1 MDIVLIIGLLLLS
14 AFYAGTETAYTAF
27 DRILLEVWMRR
38 KRLTAGLVKFFSDHP
53 TRFLATT
60 LIGTNLVNVVYATVF
75 AAFAAQLGLAP
86 LSIVVIA
93 PFLILI
99 FGEILPKS
107 ILFGCANLAVKP
119 AAVPLAVSFVLFSPI
134 YLLVRLVNLIL
145 TGKEQK
151 HRPYGASRRFY
162 SAEELQLMLLEAH
175 KLGMVSPEEERFLS
189 RFFVLRDRKVR
200 EVMTPR
206 TQVVAVARDEEPLKA
221 CRKFIESGHTKLPVY
236 DGDLDHIVG
245 YISARDFL
253 SETGELENV
262 LHPIE
267 VVPESKSVRELLE
280 EFRQDR
286 RHIAVVVDEHGGT
299 DGIVTLEDVL
309 EELLGPV
316 EDEFD
321 KGGPICRRIGM
332 NRFLVSGRAELDLV
346 TSVAGIE
353 FPPGEYTT
361 LSGLIVTL
369 MGRIP
374 QAGDELTEQE
384 WRYRILKAD
393 ARRVIAVLIA
403 PAAPAGDEKLP
414 SA

>member
-1 MDIVLIIGLLLLS
+1 
-14 AFYAGTETAYTAF
+14 
-27 DRILLEVWMRR
+27 
-38 KRLTAGLVKFFSDHP
+38 
-53 TRFLATT
+53 
-60 LIGTNLVNVVYATVF
+60 
-75 AAFAAQLGLAP
+75 
-86 LSIVVIA
+86 
-93 PFLILI
+93 
-99 FGEILPKS
+99 
-107 ILFGCANLAVKP
+107 
-119 AAVPLAVSFVLFSPI
+119 
-134 YLLVRLVNLIL
+134 
-145 TGKEQK
+145 
-151 HRPYGASRRFY
+151 
-162 SAEELQLMLLEAH
+162 
-175 KLGMVSPEEERFLS
+175 
-189 RFFVLRDRKVR
+189 
-200 EVMTPR
+200 MTPR
-206 TQVVAVARDEEPLKA
+206 TQVIAVARNEEPTKA

-267 VVPESKSVRELLE
+267 VVPESKSVRELLQ

-299 DGIVTLEDVL
+299 DGIVTLEDIL

-346 TSVAGIE
+346 RSVTGIE

-361 LSGLIVTL
+361 LSGLIVTRL
-369 MGRIP
+369 GRIP
-374 QAGDELTEQE
+374 QAGDELTEQA

-403 PAAPAGDEKLP
+403 PAGPAGNEKLP
-414 SA
+414 TA

>member
-1 MDIVLIIGLLLLS
+1 MDIVLIVGLLLLS
-14 AFYAGTETAYTAF
+14 AFYSGTETAYTAF

-38 KRLTAGLVKFFSDHP
+38 KRLTVGLVKFFSDHP
-53 TRFLATT
+53 TRFLGTT
-60 LIGTNLVNVVYATVF
+60 LIGNNLANVAYATVF
-75 AAFAAQLGLAP
+75 AAFAAQQGLAP
-86 LSIVVIA
+86 FSIVVIA

-99 FGEILPKS
+99 FGEILPKA
-107 ILFGCANLAVKP
+107 IFLGCSNLAVKP
-119 AAVPLAVSFVLFSPI
+119 TAVPLMVSFALFSPI
-134 YLLVRLVNLIL
+134 YLLVRLAHRIL
-145 TGKEQK
+145 MGKEPE
-151 HRPYGASRRFY
+151 HRPHGAGRRFY
-162 SAEELQLMLLEAH
+162 SAEELQLMLFEAH

-206 TQVVAVARDEEPLKA
+206 TQVVAVAKNEEPIKA

-236 DGDLDHIVG
+236 DGDLDHIIG

-253 SETGELENV
+253 KETGALDDV

-267 VVPESKSVRELLE
+267 VVPETKSVRELLQ

-299 DGIVTLEDVL
+299 DGIVTLEDIL

-332 NRFLVSGRAELDLV
+332 NRFLVSGRAELD
-346 TSVAGIE
+346 SVASVTGIK
-353 FPPGEYTT
+353 FPSGEYATI
-361 LSGLIVTL
+361 SGFVVMQL
-369 MGRIP
+369 GRIP
-374 QAGDELTEQE
+374 QAGDELADQE

-403 PAAPAGDEKLP
+403 PAALAGNEKLP
-414 SA
+414 TA